1 MNQLTFNQI
10 YQNLGAQLDKI
21 HRQKI
26 ESAKARF
33 AKERE
38 NDKHNKR
45 N

>member
-1 MNQLTFNQI
+1 MNQSTFNQI
-10 YQNLGAQLDKI
+10 YQNIGAQLDLI

-33 AKERE
+33 AKEKE

>member
-1 MNQLTFNQI
+1 MNQSTFNQI
-10 YQNLGAQLDKI
+10 YQNIGFQLDLI

-33 AKERE
+33 AKEKE
-38 NDKHNKR
+38 NDKCNKR